1 MGWVAY
7 VALVLFAGAVP
18 AFQVVRHAVFPPAPQ
33 GPAPF
38 STCRDGL
45 HALYAA
51 IERGREAARLANESG
66 DSRSGE
72 ETALQRYREAVEP
85 TWRYRDQVQALC
97 RSAPGQEGA
106 LDAIERLRYAEE
118 HGVRSQAEELSS
130 LRRRVRQI
138 VQQSL

>member
-1 MGWVAY
+1 M
-7 VALVLFAGAVP
+7 LFAGGVP
-18 AFQVVRHAVFPPAPQ
+18 AVQVVREAFFARQPD
-33 GPAPF
+33 GPLPF
-38 STCRDGL
+38 ASCRDGL

-51 IERGREAARLANESG
+51 IERGREAARQANESG
-66 DSRSGE
+66 EVRPGE
-72 ETALQRYREAVEP
+72 ETALARYREAVNP
-85 TWRYRDQVQALC
+85 TWRYRDQIADLC
-97 RSAPGQEGA
+97 RTTPEQAGA

>member
-1 MGWVAY
+1 V
-7 VALVLFAGAVP
+7 
-18 AFQVVRHAVFPPAPQ
+18 QVVRQAFFPPEPN

-51 IERGREAARLANESG
+51 IELGREAARQANESG
-66 DSRSGE
+66 DGSSGE
-72 ETALQRYREAVEP
+72 ETALARYREAVEP
-85 TWRYRDQVQALC
+85 TWRFRDQVQRLC
-97 RSAPGQEGA
+97 RSAPEQEGA

-130 LRRRVRQI
+130 LRRRARQI